1 VRWASEADE
10 PVALTGAVEHAAN
23 AIVIAGSDG
32 VIQYVDL
39 AFTAITGYSPVEV
52 VGEPLSTF
60 ISKELRRELVPSIEE
75 GPHIVSTAWCQ
86 GVAFQKSGRANHLS
100 MSSTPIRDS
109 TGNVTAIVL
118 AIRNQ
123 PRGHEA
129 DAPGGLTK
137 PARNVDYSEIHA
149 VKQAETGIIHISLEG
164 QILSCN
170 ARFAEIIGYPLDE
183 ARKLTLN
190 QIMESGESVEGVMV
204 PENRSGSP
212 ARVAVFEKRLSR
224 KNGTFTWVK
233 LTASIRRD
241 DEGSS
246 HHCVALVEDINTYKL
261 GEERLAEATRA
272 LQTSEARYRTVFQ
285 TSLDSV
291 TISRLSDG
299 EFIDVNKAF
308 LDLTGWKHQDV
319 IGKTS
324 AETAIWVD
332 ARIHVDLAKGFNQNA
347 DLRDLKTQ
355 IRKRNGE
362 LTWVLMSASV
372 IVLEGVPCVVCVM
385 KDISG
390 ARAAEDE
397 IRRLA
402 FYDPLT
408 RLPNRR
414 LLLDELQYS
423 LEASARK
430 SNCRALLL
438 VDLDDFKLLNDTLG
452 HQSGDLYLQE
462 VALRLVGCLR
472 EAEIVARFGGDEF
485 IVLLAE
491 LSEDPKDAAAQ
502 ANTIA
507 ERILEVVSQPYK
519 LADHEI
525 RCTSS
530 IGITVFKECPSC
542 SDEVLKQV
550 DIALY
555 QAKAAGRNTMRLFAP
570 SLQAAVND
578 RAALEI
584 DLRKA
589 IKQGE
594 FLLYYQPQV
603 ERGRVIGAEAL
614 IRWNHP
620 SRGIL
625 GPGEFIPFAEERGLI
640 LPLGSWVIETA
651 CWQIAA
657 WAGRHETAD
666 IPIAVNISARQ
677 FLQPDFVAQ
686 VLTAINRTGANPH
699 RLRLELTEST
709 LVHDIEEVT
718 AKMRDLNAYGLK
730 FSLDDFGTGYSSL
743 SYLKRLPLDQLKI
756 DRSFVRDLLVDA
768 CSGAITEAI
777 ISMGRAMGLSVIAEG
792 VETEEQLESLARLG
806 CNSIQGFLISRP
818 LPLEDFEKLLAGFA
832 KGAALDTL
840 VCRKNVERIH
850 PQKNGPAVAPV
861 RKQSVG

>member
-1 VRWASEADE
+1 VRSASEADE
-10 PVALTGAVEHAAN
+10 PVALIGAVEHVAN

-32 VIQYVDL
+32 VIQFVDL
-39 AFTAITGYSPVEV
+39 AFTAITGHSPEDV
-52 VGEPLSTF
+52 VGKLLSSFLPT
-60 ISKELRRELVPSIEE
+60 ELQHELVPSSEA
-75 GPHIVSTAWCQ
+75 GLQSVSTEWCN
-86 GVAFQKSGRANHLS
+86 GFAFQKDGRANHLS

-109 TGNVTAIVL
+109 AGNVTSIVL
-118 AIRNQ
+118 TIRNMTRRNQ
-123 PRGHEA
+123 SH
-129 DAPGGLTK
+129 APGS
-137 PARNVDYSEIHA
+137 PRRPIRDIDDSVIHA
-149 VKQAETGIIHISLEG
+149 VKHAETGIIHISLEG
-164 QILSCN
+164 QVLSCN

-183 ARKLTLN
+183 ARKLTLS
-190 QIMESGESVEGVMV
+190 QIVEPGESIESHMV
-204 PENRSGSP
+204 PDKRSGSP

-224 KNGTFTWVK
+224 KNGTLTWVK

-241 DEGSS
+241 DGGSS

-261 GEERLAEATRA
+261 GEERLADATRA

-332 ARIHVDLAKGFNQNA
+332 ARIQADLAKGLNQNS

-355 IRKRNGE
+355 IRKKNGE
-362 LTWVLMSASV
+362 LTWVLMSASE
-372 IVLEGVPCVVCVM
+372 IELEGVPCVVCVM
-385 KDISG
+385 KDISS

-430 SNCRALLL
+430 VNCRALLL

-452 HQSGDLYLQE
+452 HQSGDLFLQE

-485 IVLLAE
+485 VVLLAE

-507 ERILEVVSQPYK
+507 ERILEAVGQPYR

-530 IGITVFKECPSC
+530 IGITVFKECPSS

-589 IKQGE
+589 IKQRE

-625 GPGEFIPFAEERGLI
+625 APGDFIAFAEERGLI

-651 CWQIAA
+651 CLQIAA

-756 DRSFVRDLLVDA
+756 DRSFVRDILVDA
-768 CSGAITEAI
+768 CSGAIAEAI

-806 CNSIQGFLISRP
+806 CHSIQGFLFSRP
-818 LPLEDFEKLLAGFA
+818 VPLEEFQKLLVGFSKAAKSDPSAGSM
-832 KGAALDTL
+832 GAESVHSTMNGHL
-840 VCRKNVERIH
+840 VGSTRKES
-850 PQKNGPAVAPV
+850 A
-861 RKQSVG
+861 S

>member
-1 VRWASEADE
+1 
-10 PVALTGAVEHAAN
+10 VEHVAN
-23 AIVIAGSDG
+23 AIVIADSDG
-32 VIQYVDL
+32 VIQFVDP
-39 AFTAITGYSPVEV
+39 AFTAITRYSPGEV
-52 VGEPLSTF
+52 AGKHLSSFLPT
-60 ISKELRRELVPSIEE
+60 ELQRELIPSR
-75 GPHIVSTAWCQ
+75 GAGLQSVSTAWCD
-86 GVAFQKSGRANHLS
+86 GFAFPKDGRTNHLS
-100 MSSTPIRDS
+100 MNSTLIRDS
-109 TGNVTAIVL
+109 AGNVTSIVL
-118 AIRNQ
+118 AIRNSASRKE
-123 PRGHEA
+123 PN
-129 DAPGGLTK
+129 APVGPKKLTG
-137 PARNVDYSEIHA
+137 DSEDSVIHG
-149 VKQAETGIIHISLEG
+149 VKHTETGVIHISLEG

-170 ARFAEIIGYPLDE
+170 GRFAEIIGYPLAE

-190 QIMESGESVEGVMV
+190 QIMEPGESVENLMV
-204 PENRSGSP
+204 PENKSGSRT
-212 ARVAVFEKRLSR
+212 RVAVFEKRLAR
-224 KNGTFTWVK
+224 KDGTLTWVK
-233 LTASIRRD
+233 LTASVRRD
-241 DEGSS
+241 DGGSS
-246 HHCVALVEDINTYKL
+246 LHFVALVEDIDGYKL

-308 LDLTGWKHQDV
+308 LDLTGWQHQDV

-324 AETAIWVD
+324 AATAIWVD
-332 ARIHVDLAKGFNQNA
+332 ARIQADLAKGFNQNS

-355 IRKRNGE
+355 IRKKNGE

-372 IVLEGVPCVVCVM
+372 IELENVPCVVCVM

-423 LEASARK
+423 LEASARR

-452 HQSGDLYLQE
+452 HQSGDLFLQE

-502 ANTIA
+502 ANTVA
-507 ERILEVVSQPYK
+507 ERILEAVSQPYK

-603 ERGRVIGAEAL
+603 DRGRVIGAEAL

-620 SRGIL
+620 IRGIL
-625 GPGEFIPFAEERGLI
+625 MPGEFIPFAEERGLI

-657 WAGRHETAD
+657 WAGRRETAD

-686 VLTAINRTGANPH
+686 VLTALNRTGANPN

-718 AKMRDLNAYGLK
+718 AKMRDLNAHGLR

-756 DRSFVRDLLVDA
+756 DRSFVRDLLVDV
-768 CSGAITEAI
+768 CSGAIAEAI

-806 CNSIQGFLISRP
+806 CHSIQGFLFSRP
-818 LPLEDFEKLLAGFA
+818 LPLEEFQKLLAGFA
-832 KGAALDTL
+832 KAAKSNSPSVPMGVESVHAGMNGHL
-840 VCRKNVERIH
+840 VGCA
-850 PQKNGPAVAPV
+850 QKESAG
-861 RKQSVG
+861 